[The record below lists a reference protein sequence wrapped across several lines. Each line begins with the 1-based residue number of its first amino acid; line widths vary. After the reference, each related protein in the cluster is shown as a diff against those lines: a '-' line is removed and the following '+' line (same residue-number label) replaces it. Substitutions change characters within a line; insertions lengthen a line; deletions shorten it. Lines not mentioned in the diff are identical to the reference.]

1 MKRGRPKT
9 TNKNQTQQKSINNN
23 FTRIGM
29 AWVRGTLF
37 VLLTISVNIDVCMAV
52 ESTTSSMST
61 TTMATTMPHET
72 SRKPEREPFST
83 AKIIATSSAIA
94 TPTIRTHKVASHMN
108 ASTKSKL
115 SMSESVVILPNSERE
130 AQDIYDKALKQFDS
144 YGVSTRQTCK
154 VWEKRGCQCS
164 GTVDELTLSCR
175 AIGLNE
181 PPTDLPETLIKL

>member
-1 MKRGRPKT
+1 
-9 TNKNQTQQKSINNN
+9 
-23 FTRIGM
+23 M

-37 VLLTISVNIDVCMAV
+37 VLLTISVNIGVRMAV
-52 ESTTSSMST
+52 ESTTPSMST
-61 TTMATTMPHET
+61 TASTLPHET
-72 SRKPEREPFST
+72 SRKPEHETSTKNTAPST
-83 AKIIATSSAIA
+83 ANI
-94 TPTIRTHKVASHMN
+94 TPTIRTTKAATHMN
-108 ASTKSKL
+108 ISAKEKP

-130 AQDIYDKALKQFDS
+130 AQDIYDKAMKQFDS

-164 GTVDELTLSCR
+164 GTIDELTLSCR